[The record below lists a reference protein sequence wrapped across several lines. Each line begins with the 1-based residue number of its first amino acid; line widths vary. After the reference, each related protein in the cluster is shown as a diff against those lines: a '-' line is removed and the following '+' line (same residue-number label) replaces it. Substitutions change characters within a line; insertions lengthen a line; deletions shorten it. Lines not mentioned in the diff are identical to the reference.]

1 MEKGVQLFR
10 THYSRRSM
18 PQVPRMVRSPL
29 GQNSTDD
36 HFHARTASL
45 NTVIRNSI
53 QSPIDGT
60 SSIICS
66 LKSNFKQENEMYKT
80 DRKQSTKENST
91 YYESGLT
98 NRGKLSIANGLRLSS
113 QQSDGKV
120 GRLPI

>member
-1 MEKGVQLFR
+1 
-10 THYSRRSM
+10 M

-80 DRKQSTKENST
+80 DRK
-91 YYESGLT
+91 
-98 NRGKLSIANGLRLSS
+98 
-113 QQSDGKV
+113 
-120 GRLPI
+120 